1 MQSYYLSP
9 KNFSLLSNLSTPEGP
24 VVLWYKVES
33 GMDEDIVFPWMIKT
47 ACGGEVRLIFKPSL
61 IVFRYCICNIPFM
74 KDGPSFF
81 FQPHFKHAKVFDKLL
96 SIKIFLL
103 YLMLLRCKNYFKRYS
118 NFFCFHQE
126 SSWKYFNCA

>member
-61 IVFRYCICNIPFM
+61 IVFRYCICNKNTFY
-74 KDGPSFF
+74 KRWTKFF
-81 FQPHFKHAKVFDKLL
+81 FFSAAF
-96 SIKIFLL
+96 
-103 YLMLLRCKNYFKRYS
+103 
-118 NFFCFHQE
+118 
-126 SSWKYFNCA
+126 

>member
-1 MQSYYLSP
+1 M
-9 KNFSLLSNLSTPEGP
+9 
-24 VVLWYKVES
+24 VLWYKVES

-81 FQPHFKHAKVFDKLL
+81 FFFSRILNTRK
-96 SIKIFLL
+96 FLI
-103 YLMLLRCKNYFKRYS
+103 
-118 NFFCFHQE
+118 NF
-126 SSWKYFNCA
+126 YR